1 MIIKSLEMYNFRQFI
16 GDQKIE
22 FSSDPEKN
30 VTVLIGVNTSGKT
43 TLIRAFEWCLYE
55 KINFDDKV
63 LLNNEVRLKMHEGET
78 QDTWVSIEFI
88 HDDITYTLTRK
99 YRYLCNSRRT
109 ENGEVVVEL
118 NKKP

>member
-88 HDDITYTLTRK
+88 HDDITPELFTAMK
-99 YRYLCNSRRT
+99 SD
-109 ENGEVVVEL
+109 ENL
-118 NKKP
+118 ADST